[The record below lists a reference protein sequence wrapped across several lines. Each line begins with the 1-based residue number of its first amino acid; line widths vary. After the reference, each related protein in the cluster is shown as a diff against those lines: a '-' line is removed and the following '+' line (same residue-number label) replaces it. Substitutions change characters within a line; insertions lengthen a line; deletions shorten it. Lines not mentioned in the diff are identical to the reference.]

1 MDISKGSIYELLNGK
16 YQFVVPVYQRK
27 YSWLKDV
34 QCDRLWKDI
43 VNMEKQSK
51 RHHFVGSIVTISDVN
66 VPMGIHRYQIIDGQ
80 QRVTTLTILMIA
92 LRDHLREA
100 SSEEVDEDTL
110 TYYLL
115 KNDHQKGYDRYKL
128 LLNDNDREV
137 LIKLIDVCPII
148 EDTQS
153 NILNNY
159 IYFKEKIAGNEL
171 TPAQIYNSIAK
182 LQIVNITLKREEG
195 DDPQLIFESLN
206 STGMDLSES
215 DLIRNYILMGMTNDE
230 QKDIYVNYWQPMEN
244 AFPVEK
250 RSELMDK
257 FFRDYL
263 TMKLAS
269 IPNKEQVYDSFKSY
283 CINTGVSNNTKELAE
298 DLFFYAQCYN
308 EISANTCSD
317 PELHAI
323 FIDIRIVKMEVAYP
337 LLLKVYGDYKNNV
350 ISKADFIAILRLTES
365 YVVRRAVCEIPTSSL
380 NKTFATMRNNI
391 KIDDYLNSIKV
402 AFLSLETYKRFP
414 TDEEF
419 KRKLQIKDI
428 YTMRSI
434 NYILVKLENY
444 NNKEPISFTGFTIEH
459 IMPQNDNLKPDWV
472 SALGENW
479 KEDHKTYLHRLGN
492 LTLTKYN
499 SEMGDRPFSEKLL
512 VLKQSA
518 THTLNKYV
526 VEQNIWNIDTI
537 EERTKQLCDYSIDI
551 WKFPA
556 VSQEIISTYLKQSEE
571 PTTKYSIDN
580 YDFSNVFVK
589 MLYTKLDEAIMALN
603 PSIKREFKK
612 LYIAY
617 KYRTN
622 FVDII
627 IQKTRLRLTINMDFD
642 GVNDPCGIC
651 RNVTDIG
658 RWGNGDVEISFDS
671 LSLLNQTIDIIK
683 QSLNKQI

>member
-1 MDISKGSIYELLNGK
+1 
-16 YQFVVPVYQRK
+16 
-27 YSWLKDV
+27 
-34 QCDRLWKDI
+34 
-43 VNMEKQSK
+43 
-51 RHHFVGSIVTISDVN
+51 
-66 VPMGIHRYQIIDGQ
+66 
-80 QRVTTLTILMIA
+80 
-92 LRDHLREA
+92 
-100 SSEEVDEDTL
+100 
-110 TYYLL
+110 
-115 KNDHQKGYDRYKL
+115 
-128 LLNDNDREV
+128 
-137 LIKLIDVCPII
+137 
-148 EDTQS
+148 
-153 NILNNY
+153 
-159 IYFKEKIAGNEL
+159 
-171 TPAQIYNSIAK
+171 
-182 LQIVNITLKREEG
+182 
-195 DDPQLIFESLN
+195 
-206 STGMDLSES
+206 
-215 DLIRNYILMGMTNDE
+215 
-230 QKDIYVNYWQPMEN
+230 
-244 AFPVEK
+244 
-250 RSELMDK
+250 
-257 FFRDYL
+257 
-263 TMKLAS
+263 
-269 IPNKEQVYDSFKSY
+269 
-283 CINTGVSNNTKELAE
+283 
-298 DLFFYAQCYN
+298 
-308 EISANTCSD
+308 
-317 PELHAI
+317 
-323 FIDIRIVKMEVAYP
+323 MEVAYP

-642 GVNDPCGIC
+642 GLKTAIIEMISGTAVEVDVSSFQND
-651 RNVTDIG
+651 T
-658 RWGNGDVEISFDS
+658 ISFANRDDV
-671 LSLLNQTIDIIK
+671 LTYLIHLGYLGYDEDAEAAFVPNEEIRQELTKAIRRNAWDEMIQNQRC
-683 QSLNKQI
+683 